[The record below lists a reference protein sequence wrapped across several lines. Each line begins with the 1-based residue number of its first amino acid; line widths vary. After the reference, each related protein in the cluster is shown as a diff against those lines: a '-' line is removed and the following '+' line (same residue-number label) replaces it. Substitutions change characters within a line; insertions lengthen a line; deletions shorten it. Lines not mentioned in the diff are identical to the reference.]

1 MIVNR
6 GRVGCSLAVLFSL
19 CLAGR
24 LTAQMN
30 PILRFKKVPISVD
43 LRIKDSILPKGVY
56 DLEFLRTPS
65 PLSYYLRIMKE
76 GKILHL
82 IQGEF
87 SAYDDPKK
95 VPKKPMLNMSKDTAE
110 KLLIIVFESGSF
122 ATKYAKLRV
131 RYQIPYE

>member
-1 MIVNR
+1 MIIKK
-6 GRVGCSLAVLFSL
+6 GRVGFSLAMFFSL
-19 CLAGR
+19 CLTAR

-30 PILRFKKVPISVD
+30 VILRFKKVPISVD
-43 LRIKDSILPKGVY
+43 LRIKDSVLPNGVY

-65 PLSYYLRIMKE
+65 PLAYYLRIMKA

-82 IQGEF
+82 VQGEF
-87 SAYDDPKK
+87 IRYEDPKK
-95 VPKKPMLNMSKDTAE
+95 VPAKPVLNISKDTAE
-110 KLLIIVFESGSF
+110 KLLIIMFESGSF